1 MTLEERKQR
10 VIARGEFSNHSHV
23 ITGDATIHVGVDGR
37 LAIIVP
43 EGGSATQRHLL
54 ETDWMLGIETWT
66 GEHHDI
72 PLAAG
77 EYEFVQQSEYHPY
90 LDKIV
95 SVQD

>member
-1 MTLEERKQR
+1 MTLQERKSR

-23 ITGDATIHVGVDGR
+23 ITGDAAIHVGPDGK
-37 LAIIVP
+37 LKIIVP
-43 EGGSATQRHLL
+43 EGGSATQRHIL
-54 ETDWMLGIETWT
+54 ESDWLNGIETWT

-72 PLAAG
+72 ALQPG